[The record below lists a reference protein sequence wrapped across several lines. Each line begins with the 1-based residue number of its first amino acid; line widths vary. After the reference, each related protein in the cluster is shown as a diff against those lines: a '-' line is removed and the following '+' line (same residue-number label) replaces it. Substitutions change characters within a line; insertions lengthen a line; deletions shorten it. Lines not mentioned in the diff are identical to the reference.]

1 MNAVVRVL
9 LDAFD
14 DKHCHYVIELKDNW
28 ISKEFIQAS
37 YNPAYAYDE
46 ASPENQHKNLPKREN
61 SGWDTLE

>member
-28 ISKEFIQAS
+28 ISKEFMQES
-37 YNPAYAYDE
+37 YDPAYAN
-46 ASPENQHKNLPKREN
+46 ARPGSEN
-61 SGWDTLE
+61 

>member
-46 ASPENQHKNLPKREN
+46 ASPEN
-61 SGWDTLE
+61 